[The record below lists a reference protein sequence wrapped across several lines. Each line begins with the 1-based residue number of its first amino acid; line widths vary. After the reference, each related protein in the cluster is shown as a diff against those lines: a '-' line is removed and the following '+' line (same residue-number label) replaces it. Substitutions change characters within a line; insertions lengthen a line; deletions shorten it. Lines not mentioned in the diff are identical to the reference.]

1 MKALSLYNDHFL
13 DRIQV
18 YHEFILKEE
27 IMMPDSTERL
37 NKVAEEIREE
47 RPFAKLDKME
57 KELNLDESPDVDLE
71 DAEVN
76 PEHPKK
82 KVFLDEE
89 AIIELTATQQQA
101 KFNNQPPR

>member
-1 MKALSLYNDHFL
+1 
-13 DRIQV
+13 
-18 YHEFILKEE
+18 
-27 IMMPDSTERL
+27 MMPDSTERL
-37 NKVAEEIREE
+37 NKLAEETREE

-71 DAEVN
+71 DEEVN

-82 KVFLDEE
+82 KAFLDE
-89 AIIELTATQQQA
+89 ASIIELTETQQQA

>member
-1 MKALSLYNDHFL
+1 
-13 DRIQV
+13 
-18 YHEFILKEE
+18 
-27 IMMPDSTERL
+27 MMPDSTERL
-37 NKVAEEIREE
+37 NKLAEETREE

-71 DAEVN
+71 DAEMN

-82 KVFLDEE
+82 KAFLDEE